1 MTSICHFTSSVS
13 PCTPLLVFLSSLLL
27 SYFLSIS
34 RSPHR
39 ETKKKNKVKKY
50 WDVPPPGFEHISV
63 MQYKAMQGKRGGLT
77 SSSSSS
83 LPCSLS
89 YFHLLYSTL
98 WPLFGLIFNWGL
110 TNTIL
115 FWKLY
120 ECCVLNVWLLLK
132 LRVRSQPRP
141 CCPPWPQTAWPW
153 PPLLSLWWEARWPD
167 RPVGFMWGTSP
178 SASQRSV
185 SSWMDVGTEI
195 REM

>member
-1 MTSICHFTSSVS
+1 MTSICLFTSSVS
-13 PCTPLLVFLSSLLL
+13 SCAPLLDFLSSPLL

-83 LPCSLS
+83 LVLS
-89 YFHLLYSTL
+89 ISIYSIQ
-98 WPLFGLIFNWGL
+98 LFDPRLASYL
-110 TNTIL
+110 TVLSNTVL

-141 CCPPWPQTAWPW
+141 CCPPWPQMAWLW

>member
-1 MTSICHFTSSVS
+1 MSSVS

-77 SSSSSS
+77 SLFS
-83 LPCSLS
+83 LLSIFIYSIQLFDPRLASYLTVFLLVLSCSGS
-89 YFHLLYSTL
+89 CM
-98 WPLFGLIFNWGL
+98 NV
-110 TNTIL
+110 
-115 FWKLY
+115 
-120 ECCVLNVWLLLK
+120 VLNMWLLLK

-153 PPLLSLWWEARWPD
+153 PPLPSQWWEARWPD
-167 RPVGFMWGTSP
+167 RPVGFMWATSP

-195 REM
+195 REME